1 MRILSFLGHARV
13 LPIAATLGLASALLF
28 AHATAAAQCSGDED
42 TDAADCQT
50 QAPVSP
56 LQQQSPTSLLPGSVG
71 SPEERDS
78 DRTSDA
84 MTTDRLTSGTTYSDE
99 RLPGRTMRPL
109 IPRRPPPL
117 TEFQRFVAASTG
129 QVLAIYGEDLFIP
142 PATFAPIEH
151 APAPADMMVG
161 PDDELRVRIWGQIN
175 YSANLRVSREGDIYL
190 PKVGAVHVAGL
201 PFSNVADHV
210 RAAVARIFRNF
221 DLSIDLGEI
230 HSIQI
235 YITGQA
241 QRPGEYTVSALST
254 LVDALFATGGPST
267 TGSMRHVELKR
278 SGRVITDF
286 DLYALLIDGNKAGD
300 QQLQAGDVL
309 YIPAAGPQ
317 VALFGS
323 VRQPGIYELRG
334 DEPVGRLIQ
343 AAGGLTALAADAR
356 LSIERIADHRQRSA
370 FTVNADSAGL
380 ATALD
385 DGDIVRINS
394 VVSSYADT
402 VTLRGSVAN
411 PGHFRWHA
419 GMRLSDLLPD
429 RDALLT
435 RNYWWQRVRLGLPA
449 PEFMPVIE
457 GLKNKP
463 GPVPSYVLSPDSDR
477 TSLSSPSS
485 RIDAQ
490 DADGQSQV
498 AGQASRE
505 RRPTM
510 ESSSVNN
517 TDMADMRQSEQPD
530 RITPKGAVHSPEDET
545 NWNYAVIERVDPKT
559 MMTSL
564 IPFDLGKLVLQHDSA
579 QDHEL
584 QPGDVVTIFSQEDIH
599 PPAREETIYVRLE
612 GEFMHPGVYSA
623 APGETLR
630 SLVQRAGGLT
640 DKAYL
645 FGAEFTRR
653 STQAIEQ
660 KRLGEY
666 ADELE
671 HQWARSSIS
680 MGSSAMAGGGT
691 GKEQIDSVAN
701 ELLAQLR
708 RAQPSGR
715 IVLHLDP
722 ATNAYTVL
730 PDIAMEDGD
739 RLMVPEMPATVQVIG
754 AVANQSAYFYS
765 VHGTAERY
773 LRMAGGPSRDADRSQ
788 IFILRADGSV
798 VRHPGNA
805 SLFSGGGLDKLRM
818 YPGDTIIVP
827 EKKLS
832 AGGLRELLAWVQVA
846 SQLSLGA
853 AAIDAIH

>member
-1 MRILSFLGHARV
+1 VPH
-13 LPIAATLGLASALLF
+13 IAATFGIAAALLL

-42 TDAADCQT
+42 TDATDCQT
-50 QAPVSP
+50 QAPGSP
-56 LQQQSPTSLLPGSVG
+56 LQQQSAPILPPGSAR
-71 SPEERDS
+71 SPEAQQT

-84 MTTDRLTSGTTYSDE
+84 MTTDRLTNGATYSDQ
-99 RLPGRTMRPL
+99 RLPDRSMRAL
-109 IPRRPPPL
+109 LPRRPPAPL

-129 QVLAIYGEDLFIP
+129 QVLAIYGADLFTP

-201 PFSNVADHV
+201 PFSRVADHV

-221 DLSIDLGEI
+221 DLSVDLGEI
-230 HSIQI
+230 HSIQV
-235 YITGQA
+235 YVAGQA

-254 LVDALFATGGPST
+254 LVDAIFATGGPSSA
-267 TGSMRHVELKR
+267 GSMRHVELKR
-278 SGRVITDF
+278 DGRVITDF

-317 VALFGS
+317 VALLGS

-334 DEPVGRLIQ
+334 DEPVNRLIQ
-343 AAGGLTALAADAR
+343 AAGGLTALASDAR

-370 FTVNADSAGL
+370 FTVNADAAGL
-380 ATALD
+380 TTILK
-385 DGDIVRINS
+385 DGDIVRINA

-419 GMRLSDLLPD
+419 GMRLSELLPD

-435 RNYWWQRVRLGLPA
+435 RDYWWQRVRLGLPA
-449 PEFMPVIE
+449 PEFMPAIE
-457 GLKNKP
+457 DLKNKP
-463 GPVPSYVLSPDSDR
+463 GPVPPYVLSPDSDR
-477 TSLSSPSS
+477 SSLASSPS
-485 RIDAQ
+485 RADRQNTDRGGQ
-490 DADGQSQV
+490 D
-498 AGQASRE
+498 QASSQPGRE
-505 RRPTM
+505 RVPTM
-510 ESSSVNN
+510 ESSSVDSND
-517 TDMADMRQSEQPD
+517 TADMRQDAQRD
-530 RITPKGAVHSPEDET
+530 HITPQGAVHSPEDET
-545 NWNYAVIERVDPKT
+545 NWNYAVIERVDPDT

-564 IPFDLGKLVLQHDSA
+564 IPFDLGKLVLRHDSA
-579 QDHEL
+579 EDHEL
-584 QPGDVVTIFSQEDIH
+584 RPGDVVTIFSQEDIH
-599 PPAREETIYVRLE
+599 PPAHEQTIYVRLE
-612 GEFMHPGVYSA
+612 GEFVHPGVYSA

-640 DKAYL
+640 DMAYL
-645 FGAEFTRR
+645 FGAVFTRR
-653 STQAIEQ
+653 STKAIEQ

-680 MGSSAMAGGGT
+680 MGSSAMDGSGT
-691 GKEQIDSVAN
+691 GKGQIDSVAN

-722 ATNAYTVL
+722 AASAYTAL
-730 PDIAMEDGD
+730 PDISMEDGD
-739 RLMVPEMPATVQVIG
+739 RLIVPQMPATVQVIG

-765 VHGTAERY
+765 AHAAAERY
-773 LRMAGGPSRDADRSQ
+773 LRMAGGPNRDADRSQ

-798 VRHPGNA
+798 VRRPGKA

-818 YPGDTIIVP
+818 YPGDTVIVP

-832 AGGLRELLAWVQVA
+832 AGGLRELVALVQVA